1 MGLFICQGNL
11 IVILCGVF
19 YTLSMKL
26 DFHDVWRLPFLV
38 IKMRL
43 KTLYIFLPSI
53 MFDFNKKFGFCRPL
67 GQPFEVPRI

>member
-1 MGLFICQGNL
+1 
-11 IVILCGVF
+11 
-19 YTLSMKL
+19 MKL

-67 GQPFEVPRI
+67 GQPFEVPLSEEYFKILKEKLFNGCWCKE